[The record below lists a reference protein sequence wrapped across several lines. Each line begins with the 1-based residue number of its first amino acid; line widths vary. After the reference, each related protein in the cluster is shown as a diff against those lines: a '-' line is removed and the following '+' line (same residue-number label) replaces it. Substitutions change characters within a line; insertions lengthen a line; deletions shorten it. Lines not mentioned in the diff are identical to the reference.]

1 VRFRVRVKFRAL
13 GVTLAIIERAFD
25 VLDGSVV
32 EISGS
37 SLEWG
42 MPSFDRAGVTVWI
55 LPI

>member
-13 GVTLAIIERAFD
+13 GVTLAMIERAFD